1 MDGRFPLRR
10 GTPFRFTVTPLLRVD
25 SLVKR
30 FGGLT
35 AVAGCT
41 LQVMPGTITGLI
53 GPNGAGKSTLFNMV
67 AGALTPSSGKV
78 LFDGHD
84 VTGWPT
90 HKLFARGLVRTFQ
103 IPQEYRRL
111 TARENLMVAA
121 SGQSGERLAN
131 AWFTPG
137 RVAREE
143 AAVRERAEATLKF
156 LNLAHVAD
164 ELAGNLSGGQ
174 KKLLEIGRTMMGE
187 ARLVLLDEPGA
198 GVNPSLLNEIA
209 EAIRRLNRE
218 RGYTFCLIEHNMDL
232 IAALCDPVIVMAE
245 GKVLAQGTIDEVRAN
260 TEVVEA
266 YLGGHAPKA
275 A

>member
-1 MDGRFPLRR
+1 M
-10 GTPFRFTVTPLLRVD
+10 TPLLRVD

>member
-1 MDGRFPLRR
+1 M
-10 GTPFRFTVTPLLRVD
+10 TPLLRVNN
-25 SLVKR
+25 LVKR

-90 HKLFARGLVRTFQ
+90 HKLFSRGLVRTFQ

-121 SGQSGERLAN
+121 SGQSGERLAH

-143 AAVRERAEATLKF
+143 AAVRERAEATLRF

-209 EAIRRLNRE
+209 GAIRRLNRE

-232 IAALCDPVIVMAE
+232 IASLCDPVIVMAE

-266 YLGGHAPKA
+266 YLGGHAPRA